1 MDRCG
6 NRAGPGSVTPQTPIS
21 YLLWPARACLAG
33 VSGAQ
38 PGGSGDQACGR
49 GRARGLTTWADR
61 RMRGRS
67 PNDRNAAKT
76 DRRGTEADRPTD
88 ERRQRGR
95 TGAALTRVYVMF
107 IQPDAS
113 QPERQEGLHEAGG
126 VQQLHVSASSSL
138 RAVPGL

>member
-1 MDRCG
+1 MDRRG
-6 NRAGPGSVTPQTPIS
+6 NRAGSGSATPQAPIS
-21 YLLWPARACLAG
+21 YLIWPARACLAG
-33 VSGAQ
+33 VIGAQ

-49 GRARGLTTWADR
+49 GRARSLTTRTDR
-61 RMRGRS
+61 HMRGRGLK
-67 PNDRNAAKT
+67 DRDAAKT
-76 DRRGTEADRPTD
+76 DQRVAGADRPTD
-88 ERRQRGR
+88 ARRQRGR